1 MYQFLIIHQNSK
13 VWFDYYHL
21 TFREPQ
27 RYLLFCKQ
35 LLDIWFLICLP
46 CFWLLCW
53 LSELRFGQS
62 FKCQKLPKK
71 LNLSKFDYQWPLSQS
86 EDRKY
91 YWELEVKV
99 FPDAEEQQSSKYL
112 VAGEGRHSNMHFCVI
127 SNALAL
133 TKHYSKMH
141 FPVISNAL
149 SALHWQQKH

>member
-1 MYQFLIIHQNSK
+1 MINQNSK

-21 TFREPQ
+21 TFGEPQ
-27 RYLLFCKQ
+27 T
-35 LLDIWFLICLP
+35 LDIFCFVNSCLTFA
-46 CFWLLCW
+46 FWSVCPVSGYCVCW